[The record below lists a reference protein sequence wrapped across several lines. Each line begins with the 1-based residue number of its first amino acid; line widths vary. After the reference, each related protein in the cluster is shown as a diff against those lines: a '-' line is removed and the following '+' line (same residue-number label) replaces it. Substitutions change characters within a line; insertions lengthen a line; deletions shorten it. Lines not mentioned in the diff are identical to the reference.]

1 MAESAPPVSHGD
13 DRAQWRRQHLEKLRH
28 DLAAFIGLEV
38 RLEAA
43 ARRPQLRQIGAS
55 ALGAG
60 VAAVAVVTAFALVN
74 VAAVLAIA
82 TLLPAWSAALIL
94 AGAWVIAA
102 CVAAAVLSTRTASL
116 RTGLP
121 GGPAPS
127 PEALRAARDEAWRAV
142 QSDLAELA
150 PPLAERAVEVATP
163 IAIKVAKQVN
173 LASAGGIVEGVA
185 GEAEAVEREV
195 VEESEELFEAVAK
208 EVPGAGIAGTVLD
221 LALLPGRTGVRMV
234 STVFRRPPTGQ

>member
-1 MAESAPPVSHGD
+1 MAESAPPASHGD

-38 RLEAA
+38 RFEAA

-82 TLLPAWSAALIL
+82 TVLPAWSAALIL
-94 AGAWVIAA
+94 AGAWIIAA
-102 CVAAAVLSTRTASL
+102 CVAAAVLTTHGTPL
-116 RTGLP
+116 RNRVP
-121 GGPAPS
+121 GGPSLS
-127 PEALRAARDEAWRAV
+127 PQALQAARDEAWRAV
-142 QSDLAELA
+142 QADLAELA

-163 IAIKVAKQVN
+163 FAIKVAEQVN
-173 LASAGGIVEGVA
+173 LASAGAVVEGVA
-185 GEAEAVEREV
+185 GEAEAIEREV
-195 VEESEELFEAVAK
+195 VEESEELVEAIAK
-208 EVPGAGIAGTVLD
+208 EVPGAGIAGTVWD

-234 STVFRRPPTGQ
+234 STVFKRPPNGH